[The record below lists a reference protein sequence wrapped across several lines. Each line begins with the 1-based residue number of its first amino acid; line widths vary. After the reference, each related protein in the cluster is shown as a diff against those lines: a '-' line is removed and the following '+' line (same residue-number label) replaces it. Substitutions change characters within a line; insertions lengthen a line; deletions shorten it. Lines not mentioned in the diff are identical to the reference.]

1 VIRIRGLTKSFGVAG
16 VLAGVDLDIAAGDF
30 VAVLGP
36 SGAGKTT
43 LLRLLAGLEQAEAG
57 TIEIDGIPA
66 TDLPPGRRRIG
77 FVFQSYALFGHM
89 SVFENIAFGLRV
101 RPRRARPAE
110 TEIRRRVAHLLDLVQ
125 LDGLGPR
132 FPAQLSGGQRQRVA
146 FARALAIEPRI
157 LLLDEPFAALD
168 REVRDNLRRWLRRL
182 HDELAITT
190 LFVTHD
196 REEAVA
202 LADRVIVLRHGHIA
216 ADTPATCL
224 TGPLGNEAA

>member
-1 VIRIRGLTKSFGVAG
+1 MIRIRGLTKSFGVAG
-16 VLAGVDLDIAAGDF
+16 VLAGIDLDIAAGDF

-57 TIEIDGIPA
+57 TIEIDGIP
-66 TDLPPGRRRIG
+66 TTNLPPGQRRIG

-101 RPRRARPAE
+101 RPRRARPPE

-196 REEAVA
+196 RDEAVA

-216 ADTPATCL
+216 ADTPAACL
-224 TGPLGNEAA
+224 TGPLGSEAA